1 MYLTPVDLIYFSCRL
16 NDCGLTDKAVRL
28 WLQFLDQ
35 ITNLKE
41 LNMNNNNI
49 QDSGVKLLC
58 TGLKNRNCKLEILR

>member
-1 MYLTPVDLIYFSCRL
+1 MIYFCCRL
-16 NDCGLTDKAVRL
+16 NDCGLTDKSCLALATVL
-28 WLQFLDQ
+28 GSD
-35 ITNLKE
+35 TNLKE